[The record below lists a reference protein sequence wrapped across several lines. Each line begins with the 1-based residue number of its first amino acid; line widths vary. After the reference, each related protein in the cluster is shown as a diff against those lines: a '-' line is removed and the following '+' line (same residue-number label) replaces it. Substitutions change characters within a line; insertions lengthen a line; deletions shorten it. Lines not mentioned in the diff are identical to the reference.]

1 MRLKA
6 DNLEVGYGA
15 KSVFGNISFSAGAG
29 DMIALL
35 GVNGIGKSTL
45 LKTLSGIINQKAGSL
60 LVNGTQLSSL
70 NVQQRAQQLSVVLT
84 ERLWL
89 DNMLVKDFIALG
101 RAPHTGAMGTLS
113 DADKAVVDKVITI
126 THASAIAGK
135 FFNELSDG
143 EKQKALIARALCQ
156 DTPII
161 ILDEPTAFLDFRNK
175 HEVLTLLKEIS
186 TSADKTVVL
195 STHDIESSLA
205 FCNKCWIMTEEN
217 RFIEKEIK
225 GEQSRE
231 EVKAILF
238 AGI

>member
-15 KSVFGNISFSAGAG
+15 KLVFGNISFSAGAG

-175 HEVLTLLKEIS
+175 HEVLKLLKEIS
-186 TSADKTVVL
+186 TAANKTVVL
-195 STHDIESSLA
+195 STHDIESSLV
-205 FCNKCWIMTEEN
+205 FCNKCWIMTEEK

-238 AGI
+238 AGV